1 MSPSPDRRPAAPAD
15 RIPDDP
21 APGASVAADPVSPDS
36 AAADPAPAAARAPH
50 DAPHP
55 APIDLGLPLDAE
67 TARRRLAEAEQRGRS
82 VPTAVPAAFITYG
95 MLCVLGTMST
105 LGLHLVSR
113 LGPTPGFDGKLA
125 VLIATLAWVAVSIL
139 PTLLFR
145 DRWRRGLGRRWLLLM
160 GAWAVL
166 WIVGVLVAESS
177 LVLVIGPLFL
187 ALFVGALAAEA
198 STVAAR
204 RAPTE
209 RGVETGGAR

>member
-1 MSPSPDRRPAAPAD
+1 MSPSPDHRPAAPAD
-15 RIPDDP
+15 RIPVDP
-21 APGASVAADPVSPDS
+21 APGAPVAAGPVSPDS
-36 AAADPAPAAARAPH
+36 AAADPAPAAGRAPH

-55 APIDLGLPLDAE
+55 APIDLGLSLDAE

-145 DRWRRGLGRRWLLLM
+145 DRWRRGLGRRWPLLM

-209 RGVETGGAR
+209 HGAETGGAR

>member
-1 MSPSPDRRPAAPAD
+1 MSPSPDHRPAAPAD
-15 RIPDDP
+15 RIPGDP
-21 APGASVAADPVSPDS
+21 APGAPVAAGPVSPHS
-36 AAADPAPAAARAPH
+36 APAAGRPSH

-55 APIDLGLPLDAE
+55 APIDRGLPLDAE

-145 DRWRRGLGRRWLLLM
+145 DRWRRGLGRRWPLLM

-209 RGVETGGAR
+209 HGAETGGAR

>member
-1 MSPSPDRRPAAPAD
+1 MSPSPDHRPAAPAD
-15 RIPDDP
+15 RIPGDP
-21 APGASVAADPVSPDS
+21 APGAPVAAGPVSPHS
-36 AAADPAPAAARAPH
+36 APAAGRPSH

-55 APIDLGLPLDAE
+55 APIDRGLPLDAE

-145 DRWRRGLGRRWLLLM
+145 DRWRRGLGRRWALLM
-160 GAWAVL
+160 GAWTVL

-209 RGVETGGAR
+209 RGAETGGAR

>member
-1 MSPSPDRRPAAPAD
+1 MSPSPDHRPAAPAD
-15 RIPDDP
+15 RIPGDP
-21 APGASVAADPVSPDS
+21 APGAPVAAGPVSPHS
-36 AAADPAPAAARAPH
+36 APAAGRPSH

-145 DRWRRGLGRRWLLLM
+145 DRWRRGLGRRWPLLM

-209 RGVETGGAR
+209 HGAETGGAR

>member
-1 MSPSPDRRPAAPAD
+1 MSPSPDHRPAAPAD
-15 RIPDDP
+15 RIPVDP
-21 APGASVAADPVSPDS
+21 APGAPVAAGPVSPHS
-36 AAADPAPAAARAPH
+36 APAAGRAPH

-166 WIVGVLVAESS
+166 WIIGVLVAESS

-209 RGVETGGAR
+209 RGAETGGAR